1 MKSDLYEIMQNCVDG
16 TLPNANVEFLE
27 DQHSVA
33 VVLASEGYPGS
44 YKKGL
49 EITGLSY
56 VFFKRDRLWLAQ
68 KRKSKHQKCDRFVD
82 LMALYLVQ
90 S

>member
-1 MKSDLYEIMQNCVDG
+1 MSLLESDLYEIMQNCVNG
-16 TLPNANVEFLE
+16 TLPNANVKFFE

-49 EITGLSY
+49 EITGLS
-56 VFFKRDRLWLAQ
+56 FFK
-68 KRKSKHQKCDRFVD
+68 CDSVWHTQ
-82 LMALYLVQ
+82 LSLCLL
-90 S
+90 SSL